1 MKQTALLQDI
11 PIRRKLTLIAAL
23 PVATSLFFVVLIS
36 MIYQWFQLRAEL
48 EKSTHGQAS
57 IVADDAASAMLFN
70 NAKAAGHVLETLGTF
85 EGIEFAMLQDRHG
98 RIFALYTPAGQPAPH
113 PHPAPPAEQHVFTAT
128 HLDVFHPL
136 FIGGEQ
142 IGTIHVRASLGH
154 VYRQMALGAAVVLA
168 SALGGLGLALM
179 LVTYLHPA
187 ITGPMTKLVAFM
199 DRVSSVKDY
208 GLRAEFRGKDELG
221 ALAHGLNDMLA
232 QIQMRDNALA
242 KSREHLEHEVT
253 QRTAE
258 LKAAN
263 ILLGKELTERKVAE
277 LELQLVNEQL
287 SILLESLPVAIYR
300 RQAHDGFPVAYVT
313 RNVINFSG
321 YSSDDFIRKAD
332 FWIEHIHPGDAP
344 GIPAAMERLLAEGVH
359 ECEYR
364 WLKPDGSQRWILD
377 SMRLVQPADRA
388 PPYIVGI
395 WQDITERKHA
405 QENIRKQQE
414 LISQIVE
421 TIPMRVFWKDRDL
434 RYLGCNTL
442 FAKDAGLARPGE
454 LIGQTDLDMVWRD
467 QAEMYRADDRLVM
480 ESDIP
485 KLSYDEPQT
494 TPQGNRIWVR
504 TSKVP
509 LRNERDETI
518 GVLGV
523 YEDITTYKQMEL
535 RLRESEERFRKAFQ
549 YSAIGMALVGLD
561 GHWLKVN
568 DALCQ
573 ITGYPE
579 QELLRMTFQDITH
592 PDDFESDHV
601 IAARLLGG
609 EVDHYQMEKRYLHKD
624 GHVVWIRLSVSLI
637 RDAQEQPLHYVAQI
651 DDITDDKLAEE
662 TLRQANVELGLFR
675 TLLDNTSDAIEVVD
689 PETLQ
694 FLDVNASA
702 CRNLGYSRE
711 ELLTL
716 RVVDIDP
723 TFDEAAK
730 KNLDAQMQAA
740 GTARYEGVHRRKD
753 GSEFAVEVN
762 IGAAKLDK
770 LYGLSIVRDIT
781 ERKQAEQRIRESEER
796 YRGIFEHAYDII
808 YILNL
813 DGTFRSLSPAIKR
826 VAGWKA
832 EEWIGKP
839 FAPLIHADDLP
850 GANAAFQKLLN
861 GASISSLA
869 LRIAKKSGEY
879 FDAELSAAPLSQESI
894 MGIVRDVS
902 ERKQAEAQIRQLN
915 EALESKVQERTI
927 QLLEAQDELLR
938 KEKLA
943 VLGQVAGS
951 VGHELRNPLG
961 VMNNAVYYLQT
972 VLSDADETTQEYLNI
987 IKDEIA
993 SSERIVS
1000 DLLDSVR
1007 TKPPHPEAVGV
1018 ATLIE
1023 QALRKCAI
1031 PPSVALKLDI
1041 PQTLSPLQVDAQQ
1054 IHQVFRNL
1062 ISNGVEAMPEG
1073 GTLEIRALEDRQA
1086 HTITISVRDSGT
1098 GIAPELLAK
1107 LFQPLVTTKA
1117 RGIGL
1122 GLVVVKNLTTVN
1134 GGSVRMESETGRGST
1149 FFVTL
1154 PSGGTSLRPQAGAG
1168 KQIDTGDPDENS
1180 RSGR

>member
-1 MKQTALLQDI
+1 MKLAALLQDM
-11 PIRRKLTLIAAL
+11 PIRRKLTLIAAV
-23 PVATSLFFVVLIS
+23 PAATSLIFVVLLS
-36 MIYQWFQLRAEL
+36 MVYLWFQHRGDL
-48 EKSTHGQAS
+48 EKTTHSQAS
-57 IVADDAASAMLFN
+57 IVAANAASAMLFN
-70 NAKAAGHVLETLGTF
+70 DAKAAGHILEALGAF
-85 EGIEFAMLQDRHG
+85 ESIEFAMLYDRQG
-98 RIFALYTPAGQPAPH
+98 RIFALFTPAGQSVPH
-113 PHPAPPAEQHVFTAT
+113 PHPAPPEYLHVFTAA

-136 FIGGEQ
+136 FIGGER
-142 IGTIHVRASLGH
+142 IGTIHVRSSLGH

-187 ITGPMTKLVAFM
+187 ITGPMAKLVAFM
-199 DRVSSVKDY
+199 DRVSSAKDY
-208 GLRAEFRGKDELG
+208 GLRAEFHGKDELG

-232 QIQMRDNALA
+232 QIQARDNALE
-242 KSREHLEHEVT
+242 KSRERLEHEVT

-263 ILLGKELTERKVAE
+263 ILLGKELTERKAAE
-277 LELQLVNEQL
+277 RELHLVNEQL

-300 RQAHDGFPVAYVT
+300 RQAHGGYPVAYVT

-321 YSSDDFIRKAD
+321 YSADDFIRKAD

-344 GIPAAMERLLAEGVH
+344 GIPAAMERLLEAGVH

-388 PPYIVGI
+388 PPYIVGV

-405 QENIRKQQE
+405 QENILKQQE

-421 TIPMRVFWKDRDL
+421 TIPMRVFWKDRDS

-442 FAKDAGLARPGE
+442 FAKNAGLSRPGE

-480 ESDIP
+480 DSDIP

-494 TPQGNRIWVR
+494 TPQGKQIWVR

-523 YEDITTYKQMEL
+523 YEDITAYKQIEL
-535 RLRESEERFRKAFQ
+535 SLRESEERFRMAFEN
-549 YSAIGMALVGLD
+549 SAIGMALVGLD
-561 GHWLKVN
+561 GHWLKAN

-573 ITGYPE
+573 ITGYSG
-579 QELLRMTFQDITH
+579 QELLRKTFQDITH
-592 PDDFESDHV
+592 PEDLRSSTDIQS
-601 IAARLLGG
+601 RLLAGDM
-609 EVDHYQMEKRYLHKD
+609 DHYQMEKRYFHKD
-624 GHVVWIRLSVSLI
+624 GHIVWIRLSVSLI
-637 RDAQEQPLHYVAQI
+637 RDAQGKPIHFVSQI
-651 DDITDDKLAEE
+651 DDITKDKSAEE
-662 TLRQANVELGLFR
+662 R
-675 TLLDNTSDAIEVVD
+675 LLESE
-689 PETLQ
+689 
-694 FLDVNASA
+694 
-702 CRNLGYSRE
+702 
-711 ELLTL
+711 
-716 RVVDIDP
+716 
-723 TFDEAAK
+723 
-730 KNLDAQMQAA
+730 
-740 GTARYEGVHRRKD
+740 ARYR
-753 GSEFAVEVN
+753 S
-762 IGAAKLDK
+762 
-770 LYGLSIVRDIT
+770 
-781 ERKQAEQRIRESEER
+781 
-796 YRGIFEHAYDII
+796 IFENANDII
-808 YILNL
+808 FVLNL
-813 DGTFRSLSPAIKR
+813 DGTFRSVSPSIER
-826 VAGWKA
+826 NTGWKA

-839 FAPLIHADDLP
+839 FAPLVHADDLP
-850 GANAAFQKLLN
+850 AANAAFQKLLA
-861 GASISSLA
+861 GESISNLE
-869 LRIAKKSGEY
+869 LRIARKSGQH
-879 FDAELSAAPLSQESI
+879 FGADLSVVPIGRELI

-902 ERKQAEAQIRQLN
+902 ERQRAEAEIRQLN
-915 EALESKVQERTI
+915 EALESKVRQRTQ
-927 QLLEAQDELLR
+927 QLLDAQDELLR

-972 VLSDADETTQEYLNI
+972 VLSDADETTKEYLNI
-987 IKDEIA
+987 IKEEIA
-993 SSERIVS
+993 GSERIVS

-1007 TKPPHPEAVGV
+1007 TKPPRPEAVGV

-1041 PQTLSPLQVDAQQ
+1041 PETLAPLRVDPQQ

-1086 HTITISVRDSGT
+1086 HTVTVSVRDSGG
-1098 GIAPELLAK
+1098 GIAPEVLAK

-1122 GLVVVKNLTTVN
+1122 GLVVVKNLTQAN
-1134 GGSVRMESETGRGST
+1134 GGAIEVQSEAGKGAA

-1154 PSGGTSLRPQAGAG
+1154 PS
-1168 KQIDTGDPDENS
+1168 D
-1180 RSGR
+1180 RSMLEAA